1 MERKNSS
8 PSLVAPK
15 TVTALR
21 RTGRVA
27 HKVAKAG
34 AVARK
39 KLAAI
44 SMHVKALRRQLQ
56 ENTEG
61 FKYDLP

>member
-1 MERKNSS
+1 MERNSS

-15 TVTALR
+15 TETARR

-61 FKYDLP
+61 FEYDLS

>member
-1 MERKNSS
+1 MERDST

-15 TVTALR
+15 TETARR

-27 HKVAKAG
+27 HRVAKAG

-56 ENTEG
+56 QNTEG
-61 FKYDLP
+61 STQASS